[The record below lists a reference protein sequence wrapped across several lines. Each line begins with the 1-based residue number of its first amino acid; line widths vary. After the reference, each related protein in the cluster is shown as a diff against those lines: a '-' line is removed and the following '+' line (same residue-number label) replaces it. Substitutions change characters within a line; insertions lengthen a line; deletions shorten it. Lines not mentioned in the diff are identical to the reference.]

1 LEEGVKPKVFVT
13 RVIPDEGLNLVV
25 EACDAEVWPGELPP
39 PRDVLLERV
48 KGVEGVL
55 SLLTDKIDEELLD
68 AAGPQLKVV
77 SNYAVGYDNVDVAA
91 CTRRG
96 IAVGH
101 TPDVLTNATAD
112 FAFTLLMAAAR
123 RVVEGHQYVRAGKWK
138 TWGPKLLLGYDV
150 HGATLGIIGYG
161 RIGRGLAKR
170 AQGFDMRVL
179 YCDAIPCA
187 DQEAGRWAERTDLD
201 DVLCQA
207 DFLSIHTPLTT
218 QTRHLISHR
227 EFTLMKNTAVLINT
241 SRGPVV
247 DSGALYHALKNGE
260 IAYAA
265 LDVTD
270 PEPIA
275 MDDPLLTLDNCLIV
289 PHIASASYAAR
300 GAMARLAAT
309 NLLAGL
315 QGDPLPK
322 CVNPEVFG

>member
-1 LEEGVKPKVFVT
+1 MKPKVFVT
-13 RVIPDEGLNLVV
+13 RVIPDEGLNLVL

-48 KGVEGVL
+48 KGVWGVL
-55 SLLTDKIDEELLD
+55 SLLTDRIDSELLD

-77 SNYAVGYDNVDVAA
+77 SNYAVGYDNIDVAA

-123 RVVEGHQYVRAGKWK
+123 RVTEGHQYVRAGKWK
-138 TWGPKLLLGYDV
+138 TWGPKLLLGHDI

-179 YCDAIPCA
+179 YCDAIPCP
-187 DQEAGRWAERTDLD
+187 DQEAGQWAECADLD
-201 DVLCQA
+201 DVLRQA
-207 DFLSIHTPLTT
+207 DFLSVHTPLTT
-218 QTRHLISHR
+218 KTRHMISHR
-227 EFTLMKNTAVLINT
+227 EFTLMKKTAVLINT

-322 CVNPEVFG
+322 CVNPEVFS